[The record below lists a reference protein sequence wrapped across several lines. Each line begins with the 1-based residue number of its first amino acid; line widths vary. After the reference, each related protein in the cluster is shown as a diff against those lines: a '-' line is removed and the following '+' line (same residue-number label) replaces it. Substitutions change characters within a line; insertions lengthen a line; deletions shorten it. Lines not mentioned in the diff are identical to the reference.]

1 MGSVALSSAIAV
13 VTLMLGTWVLS
24 VRLADVSIVDIV
36 WGLAFV
42 VVAHVSRAVGEPN
55 LRIDLLT
62 ALVTIWGFRLSGY
75 LLWRNWGTGED
86 KRYVAMRKH
95 FGEKFWW
102 FSLIQTFW
110 LQGALVLIVSLPV
123 QLTASGDDVSMGV
136 VGWLGVA
143 VWLVGFAFET
153 VGDAQLAWFKANPD
167 NEGKVMDTGLW
178 RYTRHPNY
186 FGDFTVWWGLFLV
199 SLAAGGWWGIIGPIV
214 MSLFLLR
221 VSGVTML
228 ERTITK
234 RRPGYADYI
243 ARTSTFFPMPPK
255 KLPSD
260 AVESTRRDDDTGD
273 FDTES
278 FVAVAPPSEPP
289 PIDGVEPIT
298 PERPDPIEAPTVDS
312 DGLPPATPDSKD
324 ESS

>member
-1 MGSVALSSAIAV
+1 MGSVVLSCAIAV
-13 VTLMLGTWVLS
+13 AVLMVGTWALS
-24 VRLADVSIVDIV
+24 VRLANVSIVDLV

-42 VVAHVSRAVGEPN
+42 VVAHVARAVVDPN
-55 LRIDLLT
+55 PRIDLLT

-86 KRYVAMRKH
+86 KRYVAMRKR
-95 FGEKFWW
+95 FGDKYWW
-102 FSLIQTFW
+102 FSLIQTFG

-123 QLTASGDDVSMGV
+123 QLTAAGDDVALGWV
-136 VGWLGVA
+136 AWLGVA
-143 VWLVGFAFET
+143 VWLVGFTFET
-153 VGDAQLAWFKANPD
+153 VGDAQLARFKAKPE
-167 NEGKVMDTGLW
+167 NEGQVMDRGLW

-214 MSLFLLR
+214 MSTFLLR

-255 KLPSD
+255 S
-260 AVESTRRDDDTGD
+260 
-273 FDTES
+273 
-278 FVAVAPPSEPP
+278 
-289 PIDGVEPIT
+289 
-298 PERPDPIEAPTVDS
+298 PTTAQEQ
-312 DGLPPATPDSKD
+312 P
-324 ESS
+324 

>member
-1 MGSVALSSAIAV
+1 MGAVFGFSALAIV
-13 VTLMLGTWVLS
+13 VLMFGMWVLS
-24 VRLADVSIVDIV
+24 VVLSDVSIVDLV

-42 VVAHVSRAVGEPN
+42 IVAHVARAVGDPN
-55 LRIDLLT
+55 ARVDLLT

-95 FGEKFWW
+95 FGDKFWW
-102 FSLIQTFW
+102 FSLIQTFG

-123 QLTASGDDVSMGV
+123 QLTAAGDDVALGWV
-136 VGWLGVA
+136 AWLGA
-143 VWLVGFAFET
+143 AIWLVGFTFET
-153 VGDAQLAWFKANPD
+153 VGDAQLARFKAKPENK
-167 NEGKVMDTGLW
+167 GQVMDRGLW

-214 MSLFLLR
+214 MSVFLLR

-243 ARTSTFFPMPPK
+243 ARTSTFFPWPPK
-255 KLPSD
+255 SLPSD
-260 AVESTRRDDDTGD
+260 APTLGKDGDTGD

-278 FVAVAPPSEPP
+278 FVAEAPPAK
-289 PIDGVEPIT
+289 
-298 PERPDPIEAPTVDS
+298 PDE
-312 DGLPPATPDSKD
+312 SKD
-324 ESS
+324 SPT

>member
-1 MGSVALSSAIAV
+1 MGAVFGFSALAIV
-13 VTLMLGTWVLS
+13 VLMFGMWVLS
-24 VRLADVSIVDIV
+24 VVLSDVSIVDLV

-42 VVAHVSRAVGEPN
+42 IVAHVARAVGDPN
-55 LRIDLLT
+55 ARVDLLT

-95 FGEKFWW
+95 FGDKFWW
-102 FSLIQTFW
+102 FSLIQTFG

-123 QLTASGDDVSMGV
+123 QLTAAGDDVALGWV
-136 VGWLGVA
+136 AWLGVA
-143 VWLVGFAFET
+143 VWLVGFTFET
-153 VGDAQLAWFKANPD
+153 VGDAQLARFKAKPE
-167 NEGKVMDTGLW
+167 NEGQVMDRGLW

-199 SLAAGGWWGIIGPIV
+199 SLAAGGWWGIVGPIV
-214 MSLFLLR
+214 MSVFLLR

-243 ARTSTFFPMPPK
+243 ARTSTFFPWPPK
-255 KLPSD
+255 SLPSD
-260 AVESTRRDDDTGD
+260 APTLGKDGDTGD

-278 FVAVAPPSEPP
+278 FVAEAPPAK
-289 PIDGVEPIT
+289 
-298 PERPDPIEAPTVDS
+298 PDE
-312 DGLPPATPDSKD
+312 SKD
-324 ESS
+324 SPT

>member
-1 MGSVALSSAIAV
+1 MGAVFGFSALAIV
-13 VTLMLGTWVLS
+13 VLMFGMWVLS
-24 VRLADVSIVDIV
+24 VVLSDVSIVDLV

-42 VVAHVSRAVGEPN
+42 IVAHVARAVGDPN
-55 LRIDLLT
+55 ARVDLLT

-95 FGEKFWW
+95 FGDKFWW
-102 FSLIQTFW
+102 FSLIQTFG

-123 QLTASGDDVSMGV
+123 QLTAAGEDVALGWV
-136 VGWLGVA
+136 AWLGA
-143 VWLVGFAFET
+143 AIWLVGFTFET
-153 VGDAQLAWFKANPD
+153 VGDAQLARFKAKPE
-167 NEGKVMDTGLW
+167 NEGQVMDRGLW

-214 MSLFLLR
+214 MSVFLLR

-243 ARTSTFFPMPPK
+243 ARTSTFFPWPPK
-255 KLPSD
+255 SLPSD
-260 AVESTRRDDDTGD
+260 APTLGKDGDTGD

-278 FVAVAPPSEPP
+278 FVAEAPPAK
-289 PIDGVEPIT
+289 
-298 PERPDPIEAPTVDS
+298 PDE
-312 DGLPPATPDSKD
+312 SKD
-324 ESS
+324 SPT

>member
-1 MGSVALSSAIAV
+1 MGAVFTASAVAVIV
-13 VTLMLGTWVLS
+13 LMFATWVAS
-24 VRLADVSIVDIV
+24 VFLADVSIVDLV

-42 VVAHVSRAVGEPN
+42 IVAHTARAVGDPN
-55 LRIDLLT
+55 ARVDLLT
-62 ALVTIWGFRLSGY
+62 VLVTVWGLRLSGY

-86 KRYVAMRKH
+86 KRYVAMRKR
-95 FGEKFWW
+95 FGDKFWW
-102 FSLIQTFW
+102 FSLIQTFA

-123 QLTASGDDVSMGV
+123 QLTAAGDDVALGWV
-136 VGWLGVA
+136 AWLGVA
-143 VWLVGFAFET
+143 VWLVGFTFET
-153 VGDAQLAWFKANPD
+153 VGDAQLARFKAKPE
-167 NEGKVMDTGLW
+167 NEGQVMDKGLW

-214 MSLFLLR
+214 MSTFLLR

-243 ARTSTFFPMPPK
+243 ARTSTFFPWPPK
-255 KLPSD
+255 SSS
-260 AVESTRRDDDTGD
+260 ASEDDDTGD

-278 FVAVAPPSEPP
+278 FVAEDAPDASS
-289 PIDGVEPIT
+289 
-298 PERPDPIEAPTVDS
+298 A
-312 DGLPPATPDSKD
+312 PDSKD
-324 ESS
+324 DPS

>member
-1 MGSVALSSAIAV
+1 MGAVFGFSALAIV
-13 VTLMLGTWVLS
+13 VLMFGMWVLS
-24 VRLADVSIVDIV
+24 VVLSDVSIVDLV

-42 VVAHVSRAVGEPN
+42 IVAHVARAVGDPN
-55 LRIDLLT
+55 ARVDLLT

-95 FGEKFWW
+95 FGDKFWW
-102 FSLIQTFW
+102 FSLIQTFG

-123 QLTASGDDVSMGV
+123 QLTAAGEDVALGWV
-136 VGWLGVA
+136 AWLGA
-143 VWLVGFAFET
+143 AIWLVGFTFET
-153 VGDAQLAWFKANPD
+153 VGDAQLARFKAKPE
-167 NEGKVMDTGLW
+167 NEGQVMDRGLW

-199 SLAAGGWWGIIGPIV
+199 SLAAGGWWGIVGPIV
-214 MSLFLLR
+214 MSVFLLR

-243 ARTSTFFPMPPK
+243 ARTSTFFPWPPK
-255 KLPSD
+255 SLPSD
-260 AVESTRRDDDTGD
+260 APTLGKDGDTGD

-278 FVAVAPPSEPP
+278 FVAEAPPAK
-289 PIDGVEPIT
+289 
-298 PERPDPIEAPTVDS
+298 PDE
-312 DGLPPATPDSKD
+312 SKD
-324 ESS
+324 SPT

>member
-1 MGSVALSSAIAV
+1 MGAVFGFSALAIV
-13 VTLMLGTWVLS
+13 VLMFGMWVLS
-24 VRLADVSIVDIV
+24 VVLSDVSIVDLV

-42 VVAHVSRAVGEPN
+42 IVAHVARAVGDPN
-55 LRIDLLT
+55 ARVDLLT
-62 ALVTIWGFRLSGY
+62 ALVTVWGLRLSGY

-86 KRYVAMRKH
+86 KRYVAMRKR
-95 FGEKFWW
+95 FGDKYWW
-102 FSLIQTFW
+102 FSLIQTFG

-123 QLTASGDDVSMGV
+123 QLTAAGDDVALGWV
-136 VGWLGVA
+136 AWLGAA
-143 VWLVGFAFET
+143 VWLVGFTFET
-153 VGDAQLAWFKANPD
+153 VGDAQLARFKAKPE
-167 NEGKVMDTGLW
+167 NEGQVMDRGLW

-214 MSLFLLR
+214 MSVFLLR

-243 ARTSTFFPMPPK
+243 ARTSTFFPWPPK
-255 KLPSD
+255 SLPSD
-260 AVESTRRDDDTGD
+260 APTLGKDGDTGD

-278 FVAVAPPSEPP
+278 FVAEAPPAK
-289 PIDGVEPIT
+289 
-298 PERPDPIEAPTVDS
+298 PDE
-312 DGLPPATPDSKD
+312 SKD
-324 ESS
+324 SPT

>member
-1 MGSVALSSAIAV
+1 MGAVFGFSALAIV
-13 VTLMLGTWVLS
+13 VLMFGMWVLS
-24 VRLADVSIVDIV
+24 VVLSDVSIVDLV

-42 VVAHVSRAVGEPN
+42 IVAHVARAVGDPN
-55 LRIDLLT
+55 ARVDLLT

-95 FGEKFWW
+95 FGDKFWW
-102 FSLIQTFW
+102 FSLIQTFG

-123 QLTASGDDVSMGV
+123 QLTAAGDDVALGWV
-136 VGWLGVA
+136 AWLGVA
-143 VWLVGFAFET
+143 VWLVGFTFET
-153 VGDAQLAWFKANPD
+153 VGDAQLARFKAKPE
-167 NEGKVMDTGLW
+167 NEGQVMDKGLW

-214 MSLFLLR
+214 MSVFLLR

-243 ARTSTFFPMPPK
+243 ARTSTFFPWPPK
-255 KLPSD
+255 SLPSD
-260 AVESTRRDDDTGD
+260 APTLGKDGDTGD

-278 FVAVAPPSEPP
+278 FVAEAPPAK
-289 PIDGVEPIT
+289 
-298 PERPDPIEAPTVDS
+298 PDE
-312 DGLPPATPDSKD
+312 SKD
-324 ESS
+324 SPT